1 MKATTPN
8 AQFAAEVYTYAYPL
22 VTMELTRRVMT
33 NVDHPQGLSG
43 PMGSLIKARAYPD
56 ANFHNVA
63 APNAD
68 TLYTMAWL
76 DLAEEPWILTVPDS
90 EGRYY
95 LLPIVS
101 GWTDVFEAPG
111 TRTTGNG
118 PQKFVI
124 SGPGWS
130 GAIPAGFTE
139 LKSPTSLV
147 WVVGRLSCT
156 GTPEDYQA
164 THAMQDALEIMP
176 LSAYGSSYSP
186 PAGAVDPSV
195 DMTTPV
201 PQQVNTMDAHTYYT
215 LFAELLK
222 TNPPTAADAPMVE
235 KLAAVGIVP
244 GRSLDWSSVTPA
256 MQQALDDA
264 IKPAQGQILAHIAD
278 LGESSNGWTFPLK
291 TGTYGTDY
299 LSRAAV
305 AMIGLGANLPAD
317 AVYPMSKQ
325 DADGHAYSGENAY
338 VMHFDE
344 GQLPPADAFWSLTM
358 YNEKSFFVDNPL
370 NRYTVSSRTEFVPN
384 TDGSIDVYIQRD
396 SPGED
401 KAVNWLP
408 APAGRFSLMLRLY
421 LPSAT
426 APSILDGT
434 WTIPPVRN
442 LGRSGGQAVLTR

>member
-1 MKATTPN
+1 MPTTPN
-8 AQFAAEVYTYAYPL
+8 ARLAAEVYAYAYPL
-22 VTMELTRRVMT
+22 VIMELTRRVMT
-33 NVDHPQGLSG
+33 NVDHPEGTSA
-43 PMGSLIKARAYPD
+43 PMGQLAKARAYPD
-56 ANFHNVA
+56 ANFHSVA

-95 LLPIVS
+95 LLPILS
-101 GWTDVFEAPG
+101 GWTEVFEAPG

-130 GAIPAGFTE
+130 GEIPAGCTE

-147 WVVGRLSCT
+147 WVLGRLSCT
-156 GTPEDYQA
+156 GTTEDYQA
-164 THAMQDALEIMP
+164 THAMQDAMEVMP
-176 LSAYGSSYSP
+176 QSAYGTPYSP
-186 PAGAVDPSV
+186 PLAAVNPSV

-201 PQQVNTMDAHTYYT
+201 PEQVNAMDARTYFT

-222 TNPPTAADAPMVE
+222 TNPPVAADAPMVE

-244 GRSLDWSSVTPA
+244 GRSLDWSTVTPA
-256 MQQALDDA
+256 MRQTLEDA
-264 IKPAQGQILAHIAD
+264 IRPAQGHILAHVAN
-278 LGESSNGWTFPLK
+278 LGECINGWTFPLK

-305 AMIGLGANLPAD
+305 TMIGLGANLPAD
-317 AVYPMSKQ
+317 AVYPMSQQ

-338 VMHFDE
+338 VLHFDE

-370 NRYTVSSRTEFVPN
+370 NRYNVSSRTEFVPN
-384 TDGSIDVYIQRD
+384 ADDSIDVYIQRD

-401 KAVNWLP
+401 KVVNWLP
-408 APAGRFSLMLRLY
+408 APAGGFSLMLRLY
-421 LPSAT
+421 LPSTT

-434 WTIPPVRN
+434 WTVPPVHK
-442 LGRSGGQAVLTR
+442 V